1 MHSRPGRC
9 SAHMTLTSVKAA
21 KKSSWPPR
29 GPGLYSSQGS
39 YDSIPPL
46 KISLNTD
53 LNLKWKIDYLVYFRP
68 HWLRHISCAP
78 GCAKYLTSHWIFD
91 GEQDTVPSL
100 TELSGV
106 FLEEPL
112 RCLWTDVLW
121 LFQTSPRPV
130 FTQRELPDPLK
141 VRRGSL
147 NQVSQ

>member
-1 MHSRPGRC
+1 MHSRPGRQAL
-9 SAHMTLTSVKAA
+9 SAHLALTSVKAA
-21 KKSSWPPR
+21 KKSSWLPR
-29 GPGLYSSQGS
+29 GPGLYSSQVIYG
-39 YDSIPPL
+39 SIPPL

-78 GCAKYLTSHWIFD
+78 GCAKYLTSRWIFD

-112 RCLWTDVLW
+112 WCIVTISDLSSSYLYTERIAGP
-121 LFQTSPRPV
+121 SGGP
-130 FTQRELPDPLK
+130 
-141 VRRGSL
+141 
-147 NQVSQ
+147 